1 LLALIEE
8 LEGELTIQ
16 DKEKRQE
23 LEGLSSQLQAF
34 DGQYFSQNDE
44 EHKAEISTMQN
55 QIRDLLET
63 IDGQF

>member
-8 LEGELTIQ
+8 LEGELIIQ

-34 DGQYFSQNDE
+34 DG
-44 EHKAEISTMQN
+44 
-55 QIRDLLET
+55 
-63 IDGQF
+63 